1 MTLASSQNDASEA
14 PSTRRSDDLQLIG
27 SQAHRM
33 IGELLL
39 AGHRRPNVL
48 LLRRHVAQHGLL
60 SMYSGAPKQ
69 AAKQMLLSA
78 ASSYFR
84 FFVPDDSWSFA
95 GLEVSLAA
103 CRADLV
109 WSGAEGVVI
118 DEIKT
123 GRLAA
128 RFERDALTQQVERLL
143 AAGDAEYG
151 DRLVGVRALVL
162 AAPATSFWARP
173 DGRTEPLDWELR

>member
-1 MTLASSQNDASEA
+1 MTLASNQHAASEA
-14 PSTRRSDDLQLIG
+14 PSSRRTDDLQQIG

-48 LLRRHVAQHGLL
+48 LLRRHAVQHGLL
-60 SMYSGAPKQ
+60 SIYSGAPKQ
-69 AAKQMLLSA
+69 AAKQLLLSA

-84 FFVPDDSWSFA
+84 FFVPDHSWLF
-95 GLEVSLAA
+95 GGVEVSLAG

-128 RFERDALTQQVERLL
+128 RFEQEALTQQVERLL
-143 AAGDAEYG
+143 AAGVMEYG
-151 DRLVGVRALVL
+151 ERLIGVRALVL

-173 DGRTEPLDWELR
+173 DGRTEPLDGEMR